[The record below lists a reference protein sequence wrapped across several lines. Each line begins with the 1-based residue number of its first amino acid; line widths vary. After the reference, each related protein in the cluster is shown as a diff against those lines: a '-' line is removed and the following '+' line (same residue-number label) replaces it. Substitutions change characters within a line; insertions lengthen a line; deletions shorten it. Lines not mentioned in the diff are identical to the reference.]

1 MSISERYVT
10 YDDMLSYLT
19 SLLDGGARTKDL
31 RMHKEVIQ
39 GAYRDIAMGNEWQ
52 YYMTE
57 GRVNLDASY
66 STGTVAYNT
75 STNEL
80 TLTGGTWPT
89 WAKYGRIEIGDD
101 LYDVSKRVST
111 TVLNLGTLKPTET
124 ISGGTKYTIHRSIY
138 PLPSDMQ
145 RIYEVGIEKN
155 NWVTYYISPTEWQKR
170 ERYFSGTG
178 QTWAWTIMKDPHDKG
193 VWALYVDPN
202 PSTAEPLM
210 FMYRRKPR
218 VLRWSGTEAKA
229 RTCTANGSTSA
240 DPAITSVADSSG
252 AVTMPSSMV
261 GSIVRLA
268 ADSALPTGFS
278 GSNPFNEQHEITAVG
293 SGTISILG
301 TLSQAYSG
309 AKLLISDPIDM
320 SDNMLEA
327 FKAQMEYRLARFSND
342 QRGTVTA
349 QKVADFELRRALEA
363 ESRVAMNS
371 SGRMTR
377 YDYLFTHLSNVI
389 TTSS

>member
-1 MSISERYVT
+1 
-10 YDDMLSYLT
+10 
-19 SLLDGGARTKDL
+19 
-31 RMHKEVIQ
+31 
-39 GAYRDIAMGNEWQ
+39 
-52 YYMTE
+52 
-57 GRVNLDASY
+57 
-66 STGTVAYNT
+66 
-75 STNEL
+75 
-80 TLTGGTWPT
+80 
-89 WAKYGRIEIGDD
+89 
-101 LYDVSKRVST
+101 
-111 TVLNLGTLKPTET
+111 
-124 ISGGTKYTIHRSIY
+124 
-138 PLPSDMQ
+138 
-145 RIYEVGIEKN
+145 
-155 NWVTYYISPTEWQKR
+155 
-170 ERYFSGTG
+170 
-178 QTWAWTIMKDPHDKG
+178 
-193 VWALYVDPN
+193 
-202 PSTAEPLM
+202 M

-268 ADSALPTGFS
+268 TDSALPTGFA